1 MNIKFSIS
9 GQKISILERPTT
21 ISYTNELEAEFSF
34 SNEWAGR
41 QKTAIFKRTGIHAP
55 LSQRIPSLPVC

>member
-34 SNEWAGR
+34 SNEWSGR
-41 QKTAIFKRTGIHAP
+41 QKTAIFKRTGINA
-55 LSQRIPSLPVC
+55 IPVLIER